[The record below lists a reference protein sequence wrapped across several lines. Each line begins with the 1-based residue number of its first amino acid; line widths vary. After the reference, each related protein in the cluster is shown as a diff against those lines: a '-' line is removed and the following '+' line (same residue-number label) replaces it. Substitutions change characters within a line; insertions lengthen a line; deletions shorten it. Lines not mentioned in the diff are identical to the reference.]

1 MFLFTYTKEIRLVN
15 IKKIFGLIKQTVQQW
30 QQDKAPILAAA
41 LTYHTLFSIAP
52 LFIIAV
58 AIAGFVFGK
67 SAAEGEL
74 VTQLENFMGSPV
86 ANTIEKL
93 VLNISR
99 PQSGLIATFIGIAT
113 LFWGASNLF
122 AQLKLALNIIWNIT
136 PPPNRG
142 IGGFIKDRL
151 LSVGMVLGVGL
162 VLILLLVIS
171 TILTTINQWLNTV
184 LNTPDGIWSLVDISI
199 SFGIVML
206 LFAGVYKFLPDVKIV
221 WNDVWIGAGITAILF
236 TIGKILIGLYLGNSG
251 IGSAYGF
258 AGSLVVLLLWINYSW
273 QILFFGAEFTQI
285 WANKYGS
292 QIVAKPKTKL
302 VKNQDIN

>member
-1 MFLFTYTKEIRLVN
+1 MNFQRIFRL
-15 IKKIFGLIKQTVQQW
+15 LKQTFQEW

-74 VTQLENFMGSPV
+74 VTQLENFMGPPV
-86 ANTIEKL
+86 AETIEKL

-99 PQSGLIATFIGIAT
+99 PESGIIATLIGIAT

-122 AQLKLALNIIWNIT
+122 AQLKLALNIIWNVT
-136 PPPNRG
+136 AQPDRG

-162 VLILLLVIS
+162 VLLLLLVVS
-171 TILTTINQWLNTV
+171 TVLTVVNQWLNNV
-184 LNTPDGIWSLVDISI
+184 LSTPEGLWGLVDICI

-206 LFAGVYKFLPDVKIV
+206 LFAGVYKFLPDVKIA
-221 WNDVWIGAGITAILF
+221 WSDVWIGAAITAVLF
-236 TIGKILIGLYLGNSG
+236 TIGKSLIGLYLGNSG
-251 IGSAYGF
+251 VGSAYGF

-292 QIVAKPKTKL
+292 QIVSKQKRRLTQNKEI
-302 VKNQDIN
+302 D